1 MSVFNN
7 ESTAGRPVA
16 GGGGGPSISSNS
28 RLAPAELELRPVSS
42 SLTTISVG
50 SIREL
55 KPKRERDWR
64 EAFSPPADE
73 DLIES
78 ASTSCSASR
87 CQGRAADTPSRCC
100 LSCLLSSRT
109 TPSGH
114 LSLCFVRPSACFLR
128 TPPLALAL
136 LIGRGPPLLRRLSAH
151 GCALAREILIHGRI
165 YISAYRLYFKSNILG
180 YKTLLD
186 FPLSSVIAIGPR
198 MTALVIPN
206 SLELI
211 VQGGEVVR
219 AHPYFCL
226 LA

>member
-1 MSVFNN
+1 VRR
-7 ESTAGRPVA
+7 RPARPRDAKAAQLTLQAVA
-16 GGGGGPSISSNS
+16 ASLACS
-28 RLAPAELELRPVSS
+28 RLVPPHLAI
-42 SLTTISVG
+42 SLY
-50 SIREL
+50 
-55 KPKRERDWR
+55 
-64 EAFSPPADE
+64 
-73 DLIES
+73 
-78 ASTSCSASR
+78 ASFA
-87 CQGRAADTPSRCC
+87 
-100 LSCLLSSRT
+100 
-109 TPSGH
+109 
-114 LSLCFVRPSACFLR
+114 PSACFLR
-128 TPPLALAL
+128 TPPLALAFPT
-136 LIGRGPPLLRRLSAH
+136 GRGPPLLRRLSAH

-180 YKTLLD
+180 YKTLLE